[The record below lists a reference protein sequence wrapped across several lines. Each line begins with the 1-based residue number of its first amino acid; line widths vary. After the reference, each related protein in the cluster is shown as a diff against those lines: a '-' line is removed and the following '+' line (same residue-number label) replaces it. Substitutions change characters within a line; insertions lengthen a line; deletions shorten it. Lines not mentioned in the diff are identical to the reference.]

1 MHVTAGQPSMQGKLL
16 TEMPQNVALS
26 CLLYVTVQYT
36 SVAMS
41 ILYQFSGESQAV
53 MT

>member
-1 MHVTAGQPSMQGKLL
+1 MQGKLL

-26 CLLYVTVQYT
+26 CLLYVPVQYT
-36 SVAMS
+36 STVMS